1 MPAVKSLD
9 RSAAKWIRQA
19 STSGPEYEAGIQ
31 NPRRSWMEATS
42 AAESNYE
49 QGVNKAIASKRF
61 GKGVAKAGDAKWK
74 KNSLEKGP
82 RRWIEGI
89 SVSEEAYKRGFAPYR
104 TALEGLT
111 LPARGPKGDPK
122 NINRVAAVAKKL
134 HDTKLELAG
143 G

>member
-1 MPAVKSLD
+1 MPAVKSLE

-31 NPRRSWMEATS
+31 NPRRPWAEATA
-42 AAESNYE
+42 AAEVNYE
-49 QGVNKAIASKRF
+49 QGVQKAIASKRF
-61 GKGVAKAGDAKWK
+61 GKGVTKAGDAKWK

-89 SVSEEAYKRGFAPYR
+89 SVSEQAYKDGFAPFR
-104 TALEGLT
+104 AALESLS